1 MDTILKTIE
10 NKIYPYARDF
20 ISVLLPQGLHISF
33 YTPGTKEIITKYNE
47 NVVYKNKICKITLSK
62 MEMVRYL

>member
-20 ISVLLPQGLHISF
+20 ILVLLHQGLHISS
-33 YTPGTKEIITKYNE
+33 YTPGTKEIIKYNE
-47 NVVYKNKICKITLSK
+47 NVVYKNTICKSTLSK